1 MDRLPPNSISGE
13 ESLLGV
19 LLMDSPALAE
29 VVQALEPSD
38 FYVPS
43 HQKVYSA
50 IADLHKKN
58 KPVDLITVTLALEET
73 NLLNA
78 VGGKSKLTD
87 LVERGYMAY
96 NPLEIVVIIKNHS
109 TKRRLIS
116 VCNELINQLYDP
128 EYSALELIQEYTEAF
143 LSLGDRLRDSNS
155 GLELIDGVMPLVNAE
170 IERLNSE
177 EDNSTLNTDVYDLD
191 KLTGGF
197 PRGGLSVIA
206 GRASSGKTTVSLALA
221 LNLADQGKRV
231 GYFSIEMT
239 KVQIGQKI
247 LSRYIAGNVPSSQ
260 VEIKLENLCRS
271 KGLLNIK
278 DLSPYVD
285 GMQKASE
292 LDFWIDDSS
301 KVTVSHI
308 RTEITKLVQ
317 QNKKPDIVFVDYV
330 GIMHIEGR
338 NQTRVLEL
346 DGVLKE
352 LRAIAK
358 DFDIAIV
365 GLQQIS
371 RGVDSQQD
379 KRPGLKDIRES
390 GGFEQEAAL
399 VLGLY
404 NPKVYKNDADP
415 VLEILVL
422 KNRFGS
428 PGTVT
433 VGFEPHHNR
442 LLSLAY

>member
-19 LLMDSPALAE
+19 LLMGSPVLTE

-43 HQKVYSA
+43 HQKIFSA
-50 IADLHKKN
+50 IKELHRKN
-58 KPVDLITVTLALEET
+58 EPVDLLTVTLALE
-73 NLLNA
+73 NLNILIGI
-78 VGGKSKLTD
+78 GGKAKLAD
-87 LVERGYMAY
+87 LASQGFMAGYPMA
-96 NPLEIVVIIKNHS
+96 IVTIIKNNS

-116 VCNELINQLYDP
+116 CSHELINQLYDP
-128 EYSALELIQEYTEAF
+128 EYDALELIQEYTEAF
-143 LSLGDRLRDSNS
+143 LALGDRLRDNNS
-155 GLELIDGVMPLVNAE
+155 GLTPIDEVMPLVDAE

-177 EDNSTLNTDVYDLD
+177 EDNSTLTTGLYDLD
-191 KLTGGF
+191 KLI
-197 PRGGLSVIA
+197 GGLPVGELSCIV
-206 GRASSGKTTVSLALA
+206 GRTSSGKTTASLALA
-221 LNLADQGKRV
+221 LNLADQGKSV
-231 GYFSIEMT
+231 CYFTIEMPT
-239 KVQIGQKI
+239 VKLGMKI
-247 LSRYIAGNVPSSQ
+247 LARYIAGNVPSSQ

-278 DLSPYVD
+278 DLSPYID
-285 GMQKASE
+285 GLKKAS
-292 LDFWIDDSS
+292 DINFWIDDSS

-308 RTEITKLVQ
+308 RNQITKLVQ
-317 QNKKPDIVFVDYV
+317 QNKKPDVVFVDYV
-330 GIMHIEGR
+330 GIMHIER
-338 NQTRVLEL
+338 SQTRVLEL

-358 DFDIAIV
+358 DFNISVV

-390 GGFEQEAAL
+390 GGFEQEAAI
-399 VLGLY
+399 VIGLY
-404 NPKVYKNDADP
+404 NPKVYNNDADP
-415 VLEILVL
+415 ILEMILL
-422 KNRFGS
+422 KNRYGEK
-428 PGTVT
+428 GTVT
-433 VGFEPHHNR
+433 VGFEPQHTR